1 MTHLHRY
8 SRTNHP
14 LQALHDI
21 SGRPPH
27 RTLPLAYAAARTL
40 LCVTIRRLQPLVQN
54 FHGAFWLGLA
64 LCVHAA
70 DEKHTTRLAGFEGD
84 ACNRCNV
91 GTVSQSTCSS
101 PELPITT
108 TPPLISDALDIQ
120 SAYRL
125 RTRTPFGCGPA
136 PERLRKTAR
145 GARTTSADPAPGNCS
160 PLQLQDVAVQR
171 EA

>member
-21 SGRPPH
+21 SGWPPH

-101 PELPITT
+101 PVL
-108 TPPLISDALDIQ
+108 TPPLIRDILDIQ

-125 RTRTPFGCGPA
+125 WHTNYL
-136 PERLRKTAR
+136 RLRTGSRETEKNGTRCPNHFGRPCTGELLTPAAAGR
-145 GARTTSADPAPGNCS
+145 CSAA
-160 PLQLQDVAVQR
+160 
-171 EA
+171 

>member
-21 SGRPPH
+21 SGWPPH

-70 DEKHTTRLAGFEGD
+70 DEKPTTRLAGFEGD

-91 GTVSQSTCSS
+91 STVSQSTCSS
-101 PELPITT
+101 PELLITT
-108 TPPLISDALDIQ
+108 TPLLIRDALDIQ
-120 SAYRL
+120 WAYRL
-125 RTRTPFGCGPA
+125 CTELPSAADRLPRERNGTRCPNHFGRPCTG
-136 PERLRKTAR
+136 ELLT
-145 GARTTSADPAPGNCS
+145 
-160 PLQLQDVAVQR
+160 PLQLQDVAVQL